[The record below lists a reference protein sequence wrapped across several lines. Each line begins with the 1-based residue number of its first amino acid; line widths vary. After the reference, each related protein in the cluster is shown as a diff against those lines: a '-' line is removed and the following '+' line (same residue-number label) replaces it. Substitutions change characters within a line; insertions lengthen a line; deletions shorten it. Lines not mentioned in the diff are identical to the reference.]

1 MTINTAKAMYPEGL
15 DKPLKVPLNIPM
27 SPETGGL
34 TQKAMS
40 RPGPGVLF
48 AEFK

>member
-1 MTINTAKAMYPEGL
+1 MTVTTAKTMYPEGT
-15 DKPLKVPLNIPM
+15 DKTLKVPLNIAVTPQ
-27 SPETGGL
+27 TGGL
-34 TQKAMS
+34 TRKATD